1 MLFVKPSGRGHLS
14 IRWLLH
20 AFISSSIS
28 TNHHG
33 RLNSTPLY
41 PSEKVWLW
49 SVLVPPCGQ
58 YVLVQSVKWEWRIAA
73 GILGKTAILINF
85 LGMSDY
91 CWHFSLLCS
100 RLVLTLD
107 LSGSLVPEIPI
118 PALTGEYGSTFSSGC
133 LEGCSG

>member
-1 MLFVKPSGRGHLS
+1 M
-14 IRWLLH
+14 
-20 AFISSSIS
+20 
-28 TNHHG
+28 
-33 RLNSTPLY
+33 
-41 PSEKVWLW
+41 
-49 SVLVPPCGQ
+49 PPCGQ

-91 CWHFSLLCS
+91 CWHFSLLCG

-133 LEGCSG
+133 LEGSSG